1 MDSEEYINKR
11 LVDQINWYDKKSIKN
26 QKTFKLFRLIE
37 IIAAAL
43 IPFISG
49 ITFSNIKSGEFIIY
63 ITSFLG
69 VLITIIASYIA
80 LGKHQEKWIEYRTTC
95 ESLKKELFLFKTK
108 ITPYDTEISFQLLVK
123 RVETIISK
131 ENTNWSNYSLIDNN
145 KKET

>member
-1 MDSEEYINKR
+1 MNSEEYIDKR

-26 QKTFKLFRLIE
+26 QKTFRLLRIIE

-49 ITFSNIKSGEFIIY
+49 ITINNINSGEFIIY
-63 ITSFLG
+63 FTSFLG

-80 LGKHQEKWIEYRTTC
+80 LGNHQEKWIEYRTTC
-95 ESLKKELFLFKTK
+95 ESLKKELFLFETK
-108 ITPYDTEISFQLLVK
+108 VMPYDTDISFPLLVK

-131 ENTNWSNYSLIDNN
+131 ENTNWSIYSLNDNS